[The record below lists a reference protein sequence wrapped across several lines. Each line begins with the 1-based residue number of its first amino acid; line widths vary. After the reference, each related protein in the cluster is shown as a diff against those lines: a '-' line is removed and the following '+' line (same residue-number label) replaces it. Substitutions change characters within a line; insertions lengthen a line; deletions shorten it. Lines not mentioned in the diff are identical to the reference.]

1 MRLPWSRS
9 IETPLPAA
17 EIDELVQETFGQDLE
32 SRGFEQIDR
41 RSWVRSGKAPI
52 REEVGLGSLKGYSFM
67 PGWSI
72 SLDFVPHVTKAGKVA
87 WHRTAKQHRADLGID
102 PADDPKRLQADR
114 LAVRGM
120 ARRGDVRRSLQR
132 SSALTAELSESWF
145 SRINDLASL
154 VPLFEEAERQPA
166 VRFGFD
172 NYVQHRLAFAFV
184 LARTGDL
191 TRARAE
197 LDRWCEL
204 HVQGQFGP
212 ADGLGSDL
220 QVELKDLLDRAAG

>member
-9 IETPLPAA
+9 IEPPLPAA
-17 EIDELVQETFGQDLE
+17 EVDELVQETFGRDLG
-32 SRGFEQIDR
+32 SRGFEQINL
-41 RSWVRSGKAPI
+41 RSWVGSDKAPI
-52 REEVGLGSLKGYSFM
+52 REEVGVGSLKGYSFM

-72 SLDFVPHVTKAGKVA
+72 SLDFVPHVTKTGKIA

-120 ARRGDVRRSLQR
+120 AREDDVRRSLRR
-132 SSALTAELSESWF
+132 SSVLTAELSEAWF
-145 SRINDLASL
+145 SRINDVPSL
-154 VPLFEEAERQPA
+154 VSLFEEAERQPV

-204 HVQGQFGP
+204 HVYGQFGP
-212 ADGLGSDL
+212 AEGRRSDL
-220 QVELKDLLDRAAG
+220 QGELRDLLEKAEG